1 MIRKLFICILACFVW
16 VPSFAQEE
24 SVSKQQINQIKRDT
38 SFLYSEAT
46 DETAEKALDAARTM
60 LMAQV
65 QEYLE
70 SNQKTVMVND
80 ATKQSVYAKTR
91 TLEMMRGTQHRVFV
105 YVQKSDVNAIFGI
118 QQQQVLAANPP
129 ISPRSGQAEE
139 MKEKEQKV
147 QSPTEVS
154 KGKVQIDGDSAPSV
168 AKESTQPANQK
179 TVTNPGLPAWQMETI
194 EKLLDCR
201 DINEVRAKLNRMKVE
216 YKIEK
221 FGLPD
226 NCPERDKVFW
236 LIFNQDGRVLTIL
249 GPGTKERVSFRD
261 MTTSELDN
269 YKGLNALWF
278 NFAK

>member
-1 MIRKLFICILACFVW
+1 MIRKLFICFLACVVW
-16 VPSFAQEE
+16 VTSFAQEE
-24 SVSKQQINQIKRDT
+24 SVSKQQINQIKRDP

-60 LMAQV
+60 LMVQV

-70 SNQKTVMVND
+70 SNQKTAMLND
-80 ATKQSVYAKTR
+80 AIKQSIYTKTGS
-91 TLEMMRGTQHRVFV
+91 LEMMRGTQHRVFV
-105 YVQKSDVNAIFGI
+105 YVQKSDVNALFGI
-118 QQQQVLAANPP
+118 QQQQVLAATSP
-129 ISPRSGQAEE
+129 ISPRSGQVEE

-179 TVTNPGLPAWQMETI
+179 TVTNPGLPAWQMEAI

-216 YKIEK
+216 YKIKK
-221 FGLPD
+221 FGIPD
-226 NCPERDKVFW
+226 NCPSPDDVFW
-236 LIFNQDGRVLTIL
+236 IIFNQNGRVHTVL
-249 GPGTKERVSFRD
+249 GPGKKERISFRD
-261 MTTSELDN
+261 MTMSELDN
-269 YKGLNALWF
+269 YKGMDALWF
-278 NFAK
+278 NFAN

>member
-1 MIRKLFICILACFVW
+1 MYVFQILNLYFTKMIRKLVICLLAGFVM
-16 VPSFAQEE
+16 VPSFAQEA

-60 LMAQV
+60 LIPQV

-70 SNQKTVMVND
+70 SNQTATTVTD
-80 ATKQSVYAKTR
+80 AVKQSIYSKTR
-91 TLEMMRGTQHRVFV
+91 SLEMMRGSQHRVFV

-118 QQQQVLAANPP
+118 QQLPAQDETPLV
-129 ISPRSGQAEE
+129 S
-139 MKEKEQKV
+139 
-147 QSPTEVS
+147 QSSDSVGNRKTEVT
-154 KGKVQIDGDSAPSV
+154 D
-168 AKESTQPANQK
+168 
-179 TVTNPGLPAWQMETI
+179 PGLPVWQMEAI

-201 DINEVRAKLNRMKVE
+201 DVNEVRAKLNRMKVE